1 MNQDVRH
8 YSSGV
13 TGNVTLLTAEGS
25 SRNFRYKPL
34 SPGCGTPSMASRKS
48 VGTGAVWVNC
58 GSEAT
63 ESIKYKFVPLNWH
76 GLSGLAEQRIS
87 LRTGRRTSTARGCQ
101 SPLPPWG
108 SIGRNWR
115 GPNADGPKTFSGSRV
130 ATRLSESRRTK
141 LASLKLSIV

>member
-1 MNQDVRH
+1 MNQNVSH

-48 VGTGAVWVNC
+48 VGTGAVCVNC
-58 GSEAT
+58 GSDAT
-63 ESIKYKFVPLNWH
+63 ESIKYKLAALNWQ
-76 GLSGLAEQRIS
+76 GLSGLAEQLIS
-87 LRTGRRTSTARGCQ
+87 LRTGRLTGTARGCQ

-108 SIGRNWR
+108 STGRN
-115 GPNADGPKTFSGSRV
+115 
-130 ATRLSESRRTK
+130 
-141 LASLKLSIV
+141 